1 MRYVPDETL
10 RWCEGKIAEA
20 GLPTT
25 DKLEESDYLEDGSKA
40 HETVYLV
47 LRQAIDRHLALH
59 HNQNP
64 TLDLFNPPT
73 GGYGWEA
80 DDDVQRQLRT
90 MIPLNLEDL
99 MEGRIDGT
107 GDGFVEQAGAPG
119 GVAL

>member
-10 RWCEGKIAEA
+10 RWCEDRIAEA

-25 DKLEESDYLEDGSKA
+25 DKLEASDCLPDRSKA
-40 HETVYLV
+40 HQAVYLV
-47 LRQAIDRHLALH
+47 LRQAIDRHLAVH
-59 HNQNP
+59 HNQDP
-64 TLDLFNPPT
+64 VLELFNHPT
-73 GGYGWEA
+73 GGYGWEV

-90 MIPLNLEDL
+90 MIPLNLENL

-107 GDGFVEQAGAPG
+107 GDGSVEQAGAPG